1 MFLEWPDHFYSIS
14 RAMASPPTFYTRQK
28 LWKCTKI
35 CLANCKCQSPRK
47 QQVNS
52 RTHERPLNE
61 VYDLISECRE
71 RRLWHAD
78 QLKLALHRVLPTS
91 PTLHRII
98 VLVRRFRK
106 SISYKIENILSE
118 IYFAANFW
126 SSYIP
131 SNFSWGTTSLSTK
144 GITTLNS
151 SKAGASWVA
160 SQLSVNKPVSDE
172 WGSTNMLFF
181 EQVMS

>member
-78 QLKLALHRVLPTS
+78 HLKLALHRVLPTS

-98 VLVRRFRK
+98 VPVTRFRK

-131 SNFSWGTTSLSTK
+131 SNFSWGQRLYPQSELRHLTAQRQVCHELRHNSVWISRYLMSGVSL
-144 GITTLNS
+144 ICF
-151 SKAGASWVA
+151 
-160 SQLSVNKPVSDE
+160 
-172 WGSTNMLFF
+172 FF
-181 EQVMS
+181 EQVMY